1 MMQFVKTRTT
11 VTLSEGTLRA
21 VKLRAARDG
30 KRESEVIDEALRR
43 ALGLDVFEELWE
55 KATLDE
61 DAAMDLSREAQEWAR
76 ESTE

>member
-1 MMQFVKTRTT
+1 M
-11 VTLSEGTLRA
+11 
-21 VKLRAARDG
+21 KLRAARDG

-43 ALGLDVFEELWE
+43 ALGLDIFEQLWE

-61 DAAMDLSREAQEWAR
+61 GAAMDLSREAQRWAR